1 MGNKVAPL
9 VFTGAMI
16 SAAGSFRRGW
26 PVRFAP
32 AANSVAGL
40 ISAAGA
46 NSAAGAAV
54 VAGTII
60 VGGANSAAGSDLGGG
75 SKTVGAF
82 VGGREDFC
90 SFSSWARRSFSN
102 RKIAAKPPVLGLTLL
117 LIVRLTIDFKCHFGV
132 GSVNQID
139 GYALHAGEFSHLE

>member
-32 AANSVAGL
+32 GANSVAGL
-40 ISAAGA
+40 NSVAGA
-46 NSAAGAAV
+46 NS

-60 VGGANSAAGSDLGGG
+60 VGDANSVAGSDFGGD
-75 SKTVGAF
+75 SETAGAF
-82 VGGREDFC
+82 VRGREDIL

>member
-9 VFTGAMI
+9 VFAGAMI

-46 NSAAGAAV
+46 NSAAGAVV
-54 VAGTII
+54 VAG
-60 VGGANSAAGSDLGGG
+60 ANFVAGSDLGGG
-75 SKTVGAF
+75 SETVGAF
-82 VGGREDFC
+82 VRGREDFC

-117 LIVRLTIDFKCHFGV
+117 LIVGLTIDFKCHFGV

>member
-9 VFTGAMI
+9 IFTGAMI
-16 SAAGSFRRGW
+16 SAAGSFRGGW

-40 ISAAGA
+40 
-46 NSAAGAAV
+46 NS
-54 VAGTII
+54 
-60 VGGANSAAGSDLGGG
+60 VGGANSVAGAIIVGG
-75 SKTVGAF
+75 SETEGAF
-82 VGGREDFC
+82 LRGEEDFC

-117 LIVRLTIDFKCHFGV
+117 LIVRLTIDFKFHFGV